1 MRAMARLGSCG
12 LQSKARERESV
23 ETEQV
28 GTGRNWYS
36 TQRGVDFFQEIFLL
50 ESDKV

>member
-1 MRAMARLGSCG
+1 MACLGR
-12 LQSKARERESV
+12 SKAHEGESV

-36 TQRGVDFFQEIFLL
+36 TQKGVDFFQEIFLL